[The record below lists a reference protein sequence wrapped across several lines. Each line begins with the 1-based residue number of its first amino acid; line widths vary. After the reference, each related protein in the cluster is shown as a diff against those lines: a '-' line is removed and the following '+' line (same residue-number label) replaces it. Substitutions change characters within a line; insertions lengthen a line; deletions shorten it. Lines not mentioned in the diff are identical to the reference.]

1 MSEVVRFAQEVQA
14 FAAKQLY
21 VEEVP
26 DFTDIEEWNQAQL
39 HLVKALSELERL
51 NGSTPE
57 EEGELALAILMGYSV
72 AIRNARNVQLALE
85 RAKKVMPRLTDEVL
99 KCKLAVFCYVEIP
112 NEELAELIKALLV
125 EVKRQGKEEE
135 IRQAE
140 KQFFL
145 LAS

>member
-1 MSEVVRFAQEVQA
+1 MSEVIRFAQEVQA

-26 DFTDIEEWNQAQL
+26 DFADIEEWNQTQL
-39 HLVKALSELERL
+39 HLVKALAELERL
-51 NGSTPE
+51 NGTTPE
-57 EEGELALAILMGYSV
+57 EEGELALAILMGYGV

-85 RAKKVMPRLTDEVL
+85 RAKQVMPRLTDEVL
-99 KCKLAVFCYVEIP
+99 KCKLAVCCYVEIP

-125 EVKRQGKEEE
+125 ELKRQGKEEE

-140 KQFFL
+140 KQFLL